1 MSEVKTI
8 NGPMR
13 EDGLPLFHKDFRKQW
28 NESCKAAGLVSI
40 GKDTAAKLLA
50 IVYVLGGEREAFT
63 HNEKLKADLE
73 YIQDVYGIKGGETPK
88 KELFDFIHCYVVDF
102 FGSSRFDDENQE
114 GQYIPEWATKLM
126 QENYGIKL

>member
-1 MSEVKTI
+1 
-8 NGPMR
+8 MR
-13 EDGLPLFHKDFRKQW
+13 DDGLPLFRRQW

-73 YIQDVYGIKGGETPK
+73 YIQDVYGIYGGKIPDQEVVELVKSYT
-88 KELFDFIHCYVVDF
+88 KELEASEKDYP
-102 FGSSRFDDENQE
+102 Q
-114 GQYIPEWATKLM
+114 WATKLM
-126 QENYGIKL
+126 NENYNINL

>member
-13 EDGLPLFHKDFRKQW
+13 EDGLPLFHKDFRRQW
-28 NESCKAAGLVSI
+28 NESCKEAGLVSI

-73 YIQDVYGIKGGETPK
+73 YIQDVYGIYGGKIPDQEVV
-88 KELFDFIHCYVVDF
+88 ELVKSYTKQLEASEDYP
-102 FGSSRFDDENQE
+102 Q
-114 GQYIPEWATKLM
+114 WATKLM
-126 QENYGIKL
+126 NENYNINL

>member
-1 MSEVKTI
+1 MSEVKVI

-13 EDGLPLFHKDFRKQW
+13 EDGKPLFHRDFRRQW

-63 HNEKLKADLE
+63 HNEKLKADID
-73 YIQDVYGIKGGETPK
+73 YIQEVYGFQGGEVPNQEVVELLKPYT
-88 KELFDFIHCYVVDF
+88 KELEANDKDYP
-102 FGSSRFDDENQE
+102 Q
-114 GQYIPEWATKLM
+114 WATKLM
-126 QENYGIKL
+126 QEQYGIKL

>member
-1 MSEVKTI
+1 MSDVKTI

-13 EDGLPLFHKDFRKQW
+13 DDGLPLFRKQW

-50 IVYVLGGEREAFT
+50 IVYVLGGEREDFT

-73 YIQDVYGIKGGETPK
+73 YIQDVYGFQGGEVP
-88 KELFDFIHCYVVDF
+88 
-102 FGSSRFDDENQE
+102 NQE
-114 GQYIPEWATKLM
+114 VAENMRGYVLSLELEKDYPQWATKLM
-126 QENYGIKL
+126 QEQYGIKL

>member
-1 MSEVKTI
+1 MT
-8 NGPMR
+8 
-13 EDGLPLFHKDFRKQW
+13 DFRRQW

-50 IVYVLGGEREAFT
+50 IVYVLGGEREEFT

-88 KELFDFIHCYVVDF
+88 KELFDFIHYYVVDF
-102 FGSSRFDDENQE
+102 FGSSRFDGDKQE

-126 QENYGIKL
+126 QEQYGIKL

>member
-1 MSEVKTI
+1 MT
-8 NGPMR
+8 
-13 EDGLPLFHKDFRKQW
+13 DFRRQW

-63 HNEKLKADLE
+63 HNEKLKADIE
-73 YIQDVYGIKGGETPK
+73 YIQEVYGFQGGEVPNPK
-88 KELFDFIHCYVVDF
+88 VVELLKSYTKELEANDKDYP
-102 FGSSRFDDENQE
+102 Q
-114 GQYIPEWATKLM
+114 WATKLM

>member
-1 MSEVKTI
+1 VDKS
-8 NGPMR
+8 
-13 EDGLPLFHKDFRKQW
+13 LFRKQW

-63 HNEKLKADLE
+63 HNEKLKADID
-73 YIQDVYGIKGGETPK
+73 YIQEVYGFQGGEVPNQDVAERLK
-88 KELFDFIHCYVVDF
+88 CYVSELEKSERDL
-102 FGSSRFDDENQE
+102 GKKGENTPQ
-114 GQYIPEWATKLM
+114 WATKLM

>member
-1 MSEVKTI
+1 MT
-8 NGPMR
+8 
-13 EDGLPLFHKDFRKQW
+13 DFRRQW

-88 KELFDFIHCYVVDF
+88 NELFGLIHYYVVDF

-126 QENYGIKL
+126 QERYGIQLQ